1 MTGGT
6 TLVSYMDPDTLAN
19 DITNYTFGKLGSAD
33 ADNLLET
40 SELFEIKVDIS
51 TYSLT
56 NDDEFTINITPA
68 SGAVLTIGRTTP
80 AQTNTRMSL
89 R

>member
-56 NDDEFTINITPA
+56 NDDEFTLSVIPVD
-68 SGAVLTIGRTTP
+68 GPVLVLMRCWCWWC
-80 AQTNTRMSL
+80 
-89 R
+89 